1 MKHFLRTASRRQHV
15 IKPYPVINRT
25 FAMTSIR
32 AQTAHLL
39 LDRIS
44 PDEQIHL
51 VRDVAHS
58 LDARSGK
65 SDLSFAA
72 TLLQLRP
79 DAEASK
85 SLFSHLRNLVEL
97 GQLDPVAAVCI
108 EYPEM
113 GNEVLSQAC
122 VQIRDAANVLREA
135 SKEHFPVPVSGPEAV
150 VVADRSSSS
159 SSVDGNVQPVVDTIV
174 VTCTHSL
181 RLVNRLSS
189 HAVFAGRIDDLFR
202 PTLVLLGAA
211 NRELR
216 LQAQETLFLLMIRRD
231 RLSREDQQS
240 IWMRVQDL
248 TKSAD
253 KFYQALGYSLWLR
266 WITSSAAVEPSILQ
280 SEQYWSSLI
289 NGLRYGDSERCKSSL
304 QILRGSVKAAVED
317 PELLSTIAAS
327 SHSNECKSTHSNK
340 SSIWLIL
347 ASPPRNYTC
356 SYVHCS
362 W

>member
-1 MKHFLRTASRRQHV
+1 
-15 IKPYPVINRT
+15 
-25 FAMTSIR
+25 MTSIR

-85 SLFSHLRNLVEL
+85 RLFSHLRNLVEL

-122 VQIRDAANVLREA
+122 VQTRNAANVLREA

-150 VVADRSSSS
+150 VVADQSSSSSSS

-189 HAVFAGRIDDLFR
+189 HAVFAGRIDDLFQ
-202 PTLVLLGAA
+202 PALVLLGAA

-216 LQAQETLFLLMIRRD
+216 LQAQETLFLLMARRD
-231 RLSREDQQS
+231 RLSRDDQQS

-248 TKSAD
+248 TRSAD

-266 WITSSAAVEPSILQ
+266 WITSSAAVEPIILQ

-304 QILRGSVKAAVED
+304 QILRASVKAAVED

-347 ASPPRNYTC
+347 ASPP
-356 SYVHCS
+356 
-362 W
+362 